1 MTSIITDQSGG
12 KYTGDFIKNGKWK
25 AEYPNGDKYDGEFK
39 DDKMEGH
46 GVYIYTNGEKYV
58 GVWKDDKKHG
68 HGVYTGAPTR
78 GTSDTYD
85 GQYKDDKKNGNGKF
99 TSKGGNIEEGVW
111 QDNQMNGPGSWQ
123 GVFPGDKYQGGF
135 KTGSWDGHGRRDHQD
150 GSFYVGNWKNGQMD
164 GQGIITRT
172 NGNTYSGIFNNG
184 KEPVEG
190 IYIEKD
196 GPSYKFTRF
205 SDDDDVDAE
214 AILEQMAAEVD
225 VDEGE
230 PDMDGPWVFDM
241 PKDHLLEDVCD
252 ETDGLA
258 AKLANGTIA
267 VVAREWYDE
276 LCDDDDISD
285 AQYEEAMVG
294 TLTDVTY
301 PGDGCYMKGTFT
313 PKA

>member
-1 MTSIITDQSGG
+1 MTSIFTDQYGA
-12 KYTGDFIKNGKWK
+12 KFTGDIIKHGKVEC
-25 AEYPNGDKYDGEFK
+25 EYPNGDKYVGEFKNDKMEGHGVYTWKSGERYDGEWK

-46 GVYIYTNGEKYV
+46 GVYTWKSGERYD
-58 GVWKDDKKHG
+58 GEWKDDKKHG
-68 HGVYTGAPTR
+68 HGVHTGAPTR

-205 SDDDDVDAE
+205 FEIEDESSE
-214 AILEQMAAEVD
+214 ENIEKLLEHSIEMDINGNKYNVVVSKQWVFSID
-225 VDEGE
+225 DEGDFTWE
-230 PDMDGPWVFDM
+230 GMLNSDGDSV
-241 PKDHLLEDVCD
+241 EECD
-252 ETDGLA
+252 PP
-258 AKLANGTIA
+258 
-267 VVAREWYDE
+267 DE
-276 LCDDDDISD
+276 LMKF
-285 AQYEEAMVG
+285 YEE
-294 TLTDVTY
+294 
-301 PGDGCYMKGTFT
+301 
-313 PKA
+313 